1 MILLDTDVMIDVLRA
16 YAPALKWL
24 DNLGNAPV
32 GLPGLVALELI
43 QGCRNREEQRRVE
56 KSLQNYKLFW
66 PTAADSN
73 RALHD
78 FLRVHLKSGI
88 GMIDTLIAAT
98 AIGLDVPL
106 ATFNARH
113 YRMIRTLNARRVSS
127 GVSGGV
133 VAILT

>member
-16 YAPALKWL
+16 YAPALGWL
-24 DNLGNAPV
+24 DGLGNAPV
-32 GLPGLVALELI
+32 GLPGLVALELV

-88 GMIDTLIAAT
+88 GMIDTLIAET

-106 ATFNARH
+106 ATFNDRH
-113 YRMIRTLNARRVSS
+113 YRVIRTLKTIQPYQRSA
-127 GVSGGV
+127 
-133 VAILT
+133 T